1 MNKLSAADQRTE
13 PVLSILIPAYNY
25 ADGVRRIV
33 MPLLFEG
40 RTDIEILVHDDST
53 DDGVEAAMK
62 ELAASHNFLRYT
74 RNVPPKGA
82 VGNWNGL
89 LQSAQGRYALLIHH
103 DDFPLSE
110 NFASE
115 LLGELERKSW
125 PDALFLSCLAL
136 DVVRKDINVCICN
149 ALRGYVA
156 RYWPSYLLR
165 RNVLGPPS
173 VLVVRREIFEG
184 YDPNLKW
191 LVDVEA
197 YFRFLRGHS
206 RHLAFSRLM
215 MVSSTGMSNAIST
228 LIKTGLKEITGSE
241 LAYLETK
248 YKQRKSWLPLQWPT
262 NYWGKL
268 MFAME
273 WPLWAIFKS
282 TSIICNAIRID
293 LVALRAM
300 VNHRSGGSERVAEI
314 DNTGEK

>member
-1 MNKLSAADQRTE
+1 MSAADQRTDL
-13 PVLSILIPAYNY
+13 VLSILIPAYNY

-53 DDGVEAAMK
+53 DDSVEAAMK
-62 ELAASHNFLRYT
+62 ELAASHSFLRYT
-74 RNVPPKGA
+74 RNVPTKGA

-89 LQSAQGRYALLIHH
+89 LQSAQGRYVLLIHH

-115 LLGELERKSW
+115 LLRELERKFW

-149 ALRGYVA
+149 ALRSCIA

-184 YDPNLKW
+184 YDPKLKW

-197 YFRFLRGHS
+197 YFRFLKGHS
-206 RHLAFSRLM
+206 RRLAFSRM
-215 MVSSTGMSNAIST
+215 MMASSTGMSNAIST
-228 LIKTGLKEITGSE
+228 LLKAELKEVTGAE
-241 LAYLETK
+241 LTYLETK
-248 YKQRKSWLPLQWPT
+248 YTQKNCWMPLQWA
-262 NYWGKL
+262 NNSWGKL

-273 WPLWAIFKS
+273 WPLWAILKS
-282 TSIICNAIRID
+282 TSIICNAIS
-293 LVALRAM
+293 VNQVSLRAA
-300 VNHRSGGSERVAEI
+300 VNHRSSGFGHVAEN
-314 DNTGEK
+314 DNTGDK

>member
-1 MNKLSAADQRTE
+1 MNKLSAADQKTD

-33 MPLLFEG
+33 KPLLFEG
-40 RTDIEILVHDDST
+40 RTDIEIVVHDDST
-53 DDGVEAAMK
+53 DDSVEAAIT
-62 ELAASHNFLRYT
+62 ELAASHSYLRYT
-74 RNVPPKGA
+74 RNVPAKGA

-89 LQSAQGRYALLIHH
+89 LQNAQGRYVLLIHH

-136 DVVRKDINVCICN
+136 DVVRKDIDICICN

-156 RYWPSYLLR
+156 RHWPSYLLR

-184 YDPNLKW
+184 YDPKLKW

-197 YFRFLRGHS
+197 YIRFLTKRS
-206 RHLAFSRLM
+206 WHLAFSRLM

-228 LIKTGLKEITGSE
+228 LLKTGLKEVKGAE
-241 LAYLETK
+241 LAYLKTK
-248 YKQRKSWLPLQWPT
+248 YKHENYWMSLQWVNNP
-262 NYWGKL
+262 WGKL
-268 MFAME
+268 VNALE
-273 WPLWAIFKS
+273 WPLWAILKS
-282 TSIICNAIRID
+282 ASIICNAIRVD
-293 LVALRAM
+293 LVLLRAT
-300 VNHRSGGSERVAEI
+300 VNHRNGSFERVVEI
-314 DNTGEK
+314 DNTGDK